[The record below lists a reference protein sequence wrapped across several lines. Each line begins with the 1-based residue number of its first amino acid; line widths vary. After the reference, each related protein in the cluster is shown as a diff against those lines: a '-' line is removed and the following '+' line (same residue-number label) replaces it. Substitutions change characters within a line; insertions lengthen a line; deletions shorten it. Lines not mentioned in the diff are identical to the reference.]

1 MVDLLRKPGQ
11 GTRQDLRNSDRE
23 SGMRIA
29 IVGAGG
35 VGGYLAARLAAAGQD
50 VALIARGAHLD
61 ALRAQG
67 LTLKS
72 ALGDVSVRPR
82 AVGEDPA
89 AIGPVDLV
97 VFTVKLYDT
106 AMAAEAIRPLVGHKT
121 GVITFQNG
129 VDGPSVLA
137 DVLGEEHVI
146 GGTVQIAAVIESP
159 GVIRHTGTMARFI
172 LGELDGRRSERVEAF
187 ADALRT
193 AGLEHTVS
201 DDVRRDIWQK
211 MIFLSTFSGVTA
223 LIRLPIGPIR
233 SDPDTLALMRSCFGE
248 AIAIARAKD
257 VGIGEDQVE
266 RALAFLRGL
275 PDQMKSSMLEDL
287 ERGRRLEL
295 PWLSGAIVRMGRELG
310 LETPAHGFIVT
321 ALKLHVDG
329 RA

>member
-1 MVDLLRKPGQ
+1 VACGSQ
-11 GTRQDLRNSDRE
+11 SSAQ
-23 SGMRIA
+23 A
-29 IVGAGG
+29 G
-35 VGGYLAARLAAAGQD
+35 VGGYLAARLAAARQD

-61 ALRAQG
+61 ALRVHG

-72 ALGDVSVRPR
+72 ALGDVTVRPR
-82 AVGEDPA
+82 ALSEDPA

-106 AMAAEAIRPLVGHKT
+106 AMAAEAIRPLIGRQT

-129 VDGPSVLA
+129 VDGPGVLA
-137 DVLGEEHVI
+137 DVLGGEHVM
-146 GGTVQIAAVIESP
+146 GGVVQISAVIEKP

-172 LGELDGRRSERVEAF
+172 LGELDAHRSERVEAF

-193 AGLEHTVS
+193 AGIEHALS

-223 LIRLPIGPIR
+223 LIRLPIGPVR

-257 VGIGEDQVE
+257 VGISEDQVE
-266 RALAFLRGL
+266 RALTFLRGL

-310 LETPAHGFIVT
+310 IDTPAHGFIVT

-329 RA
+329 RT

>member
-1 MVDLLRKPGQ
+1 
-11 GTRQDLRNSDRE
+11 
-23 SGMRIA
+23 MRIA

-106 AMAAEAIRPLVGHKT
+106 AMAAEAIRALVGHKT

-329 RA
+329 RT

>member
-1 MVDLLRKPGQ
+1 
-11 GTRQDLRNSDRE
+11 
-23 SGMRIA
+23 MRIA

-50 VALIARGAHLD
+50 VALIVRGAHLD